1 MEIIK
6 KLNFKFI
13 LLFFFIAFFIPGGSS
28 YFLNGF
34 PINGKVET
42 IFLIFFPI
50 IIFNIFENIK
60 KKKIVFLLLLISFL
74 KILSINGPKIGILH
88 KQFETK
94 DKDQIIKTYDSFWN
108 ETISSIQTFNWPEKK
123 YFSIDWLMGEKI
135 GKNDNLR
142 FENIDEF
149 ETLKLFITLKE

>member
-13 LLFFFIAFFIPGGSS
+13 LLFFFIAFLSLVDQVI
-28 YFLNGF
+28 FLNGF
-34 PINGKVET
+34 PVNGKVET
-42 IFLIFFPI
+42 LFLIFFPI
-50 IIFNIFENIK
+50 IIFNNFVNIK

-94 DKDQIIKTYDSFWN
+94 EKDQIIKTYDSF
-108 ETISSIQTFNWPEKK
+108 
-123 YFSIDWLMGEKI
+123 
-135 GKNDNLR
+135 
-142 FENIDEF
+142 
-149 ETLKLFITLKE
+149 